1 MDKCVRAATSRA
13 ARTGTHEAGPR
24 LAPVARALALAAAG
38 LATGAQAQQAFSPAW
53 FSAKGAT
60 QNAAAATG
68 RLPDGRPASLLT
80 DPARYQARADEQVQ
94 RSIRNLNQAAQS
106 IAAHQAAQAA
116 ARLAAEKGQSLV
128 PDGLAEGGL
137 QVDTNSLTAG
147 WLHAKAPVQSSSGGK
162 TTVTIEQTA
171 EKAILNWESFNVGR
185 DTTVNF
191 DQRAGTN
198 AVDGSNHW
206 IALNRVND
214 PSGRPSQIA
223 GRIHA
228 DGAVYIVNRNGI
240 VFTGSSQ
247 VDTRSLVA
255 SSLRL
260 TDAQFNKGINSPSY
274 YPGQAG
280 TDYAIPTFG
289 DYGETY
295 LPLFGSE
302 VYTPGAAPGAVEVQA
317 GARLEV
323 DAGGKLMLFA
333 PKVRNAG
340 SLSAPD
346 GQIIMAA
353 GENVFLKTAENQT
366 SLSGPP
372 EVRGLDVAVAAP
384 APKHFSYYQI
394 REGVYGLGSGA
405 EAAGQVIAIMD
416 ARAAEIGYEAVNT
429 GIAESARGNITMQ
442 SMNVEQRGV
451 LSATT
456 ALNNRNGSILLRAW
470 GQGTHAFADSVRQLR
485 NWSSGTLTLAPSS
498 VTLVMPDAADTDEI
512 EASALATRYAPG
524 SVRLYGKL
532 VDVQSQASVRVPA
545 GIIDL
550 QSAASAFTIQES
562 DLPGTAPD
570 GSRIYLD
577 ENAFLSVAGLQ
588 EVEVAMSRNFIEA
601 ELRINELR
609 DSPLL
614 RDSWL
619 RGKKVVIDRRA
630 AGVYGD
636 GPMAGVQ
643 WVPDGQGGYVPGA
656 WVGTPLGDVTGW
668 VGVGKTDLAEISTGG
683 GSISLAT
690 EGGDVIMRSGS
701 LLDISGGSVRYTGGM
716 NNATKLLGIDGRIY
730 PIGQATPDMI
740 YVGIAGRYELQH
752 DRWGVSQTWKSAVMG
767 ADHYESGYLEGR
779 AAGAIQVNA
788 GAAIVMEG
796 DIWAGVQRGERDPQ
810 RPAQPGGMLTVGGA
824 AFTDTT
830 WSPGHIIITPTPL
843 RLGADFRADTAIP
856 DDWYVVQRPPSE
868 ASDRTSFEKHTYI
881 ADDMLNRSGL
891 GTINL
896 YATDDS
902 TIVRDAVLDL
912 FPGTQFNFVAVENAG
927 IDIAVHG
934 RIHIPGGA
942 IRLEPQG
949 GDVFLGS
956 TSRLDVGGSWINGWR
971 DGQAGY
977 PWAIDAGRISILQ
990 TNPGEGRLIAEAGAA
1005 LDVTGGARVYRNAS
1019 GRPALQFGDGG
1030 SILLGGIDTASGLA
1044 GLDLNGLA
1052 PGASASLRLDIAADV
1067 QLGGAYNDGGIV
1079 LPPSVYADRGFGEL
1093 ILDVG
1098 GHRVFVP
1105 EGVAIA
1111 QEIYNIDLSGIAA
1124 AQVPTG
1130 TDTAQAGRTGRL
1142 RLEQRMGRQVS
1153 RLAIEAGEISVGA
1166 GAVLRTDA
1174 GGRMTFLVRGGS
1186 GLVDLRGTLEAPAG
1200 AIDIDALRIV
1210 LDEGSQLLARGIDA
1224 TYENAQGVRTG
1235 SVLAGGSVGLAAE
1248 SLHLRAGSLIDVSG
1262 TSGRVDGVPG
1272 AGGTAFGARPAV
1284 TLASDGGAISI
1295 RGSGVVEGRLRGHAG
1310 GTGAAG
1316 ARLDVAFAPPFADP
1330 NGSPAEQVQQALMS
1344 MDPDCYG
1351 IAGDGVCGTGDW
1363 KEALGVDWQP
1373 FFRDFWGIQVETPVI
1388 LPAELIAMASGS
1400 NHFIVSDSAP
1410 GSTEPKLPRDPAEF
1424 GLTPEVLDLFRDYMI
1439 YTDALRE
1446 VFQKP
1451 VQDYAMVF
1459 RPGAMADGGFA
1470 DLALGAGT
1478 SAATPIRLDGVSLS
1492 LGRSISVDGQVVQH
1506 GLAASRLAAPVIT
1519 LAGAR
1524 AEGAPLRAADAP
1536 LAGQLVL
1543 EAGLLEVQGNL
1554 AETGWGG
1561 RIGGFQQTQVRADH
1575 FRLGR
1580 QAGESVTFDV
1590 DGELVIQ
1597 AGQVYPGM
1605 AAKAGIRAG
1614 DLLRIER
1621 LGQVAPPL
1629 SAGGSL
1635 TLQAPVIEQFGVLRA
1650 PHGQIVLEASERLV
1664 LGAGSSTSVSG
1675 EGVIVPYGVLR
1686 NNEHWRDPAQVVI
1699 DESDPTL
1706 GLLTAPP
1713 EKRIELKAPD
1723 VAMADGAVVDI
1734 AGGGDLYAWEFVPG
1748 PGGSHDILTQPGMY
1762 AILPDYQGP
1771 ALGAGAAAGDRV
1783 WLAGGDGLAA
1793 GWYTLLPA
1801 RYALLPGAFAV
1812 QATSHSWTGVA
1823 AESVAAAD
1831 GSLVMPGRRG
1841 SAYGGAQD
1849 AQASA
1854 WRVLSGQIIR
1864 RYTEYNEAMANDFFS
1879 SDAFKLTRYRLTG
1892 QDIVTPRLPRDG
1904 GAAVFS
1910 AGQALT
1916 LDGELRSRAAAGG
1929 RGGLVDIT
1937 GDKIAIV
1944 GAGLDASDL
1953 IGQGFLM
1960 IDAQDLSGFEAG
1972 SVLIGGT
1979 RRGDP
1984 LGLAVDVTASD
1995 IVVRNDADSALA
2007 APEIILAASELLRVD
2022 AGSVIEAS
2030 GEPAPASDLIVA
2042 PQQAARYN
2050 DNGTPDNPADDTLI
2064 DPERDWGTLIR
2075 LASGDAAKVVR
2086 RGVDTGTG
2094 GQVSIGDQA
2103 RLQASGALLIDATR
2117 TTDMAGSAVLGARN
2131 LSVSSGRIGF
2141 GGTGEGLMLE
2151 AEALAQLSR
2160 TEELTLRSYSSFDFH
2175 QSVNLEAAGLR
2186 AVVLDGGAL
2195 AGYGDVDV
2203 VVRGSRIT
2211 LANSGGMT
2219 DPAGAD
2225 PGAASLT
2232 LAADTIVLGAGEKR
2246 ASGFD
2251 RVSLVAA
2258 DRIVGQ
2264 GQGVFDAGAADLAL
2278 DAPVLTGSG
2287 AANLVVRTRGR
2298 LDVLPAV
2305 VAAPEAEASQD
2316 SLGSRLA
2323 LSGGS
2328 VRVGGRIEALG
2339 GTVSITATAGDVTLA
2354 DGGVV
2359 DVGGFAKQFFDLSEY
2374 ADAGRVELAA
2384 VDGSVRVEAGSTL
2397 NLSAQAGGGSA
2408 GTLALTAGNGGGVLL
2423 AGNVGAHAGE
2433 GGQAGSL
2440 SLDIDALPDFG
2451 AFNARLNEAG
2461 FLQARDFRIR
2471 NGDVT
2476 LDGHTRVEQ
2485 FTLSAD
2491 RGRIDVV
2498 GTVDARAGYGGV
2510 IRIIGGGGVALRDGA
2525 ELLAGATEAIGSGRV
2540 TLVAADGTADL
2551 AGGLIDVAG
2560 GQGGRV
2566 LVQARRHADN
2576 LDLAVDRLATRV
2588 IGAGSAAIEGTRS
2601 YESASVDAVR
2611 QLVIDEA
2618 LAFASRRDAI
2628 AARLGGAAG
2637 WTVAAG
2643 VEIVADGDLALDT
2656 DWNLYEDFAAA
2667 RGGSLTLRA
2676 GGNLVIGGHLSDGF
2690 DRAGREGALQDTDA
2704 WNLNLVAGA
2713 DLSAADA
2720 LALRPQALIASDSG
2734 SVIVGTADTDPGDGD
2749 NGAGKL
2755 VRTGTG
2761 DLTVRAG
2768 RDVRLAH
2775 RQSVIYTAGRRDTT
2789 AWDDFTTARADA
2801 VYGIEGGNLDIVAR
2815 GSVSAEPSGQRFV
2828 QWLNRQGAVNAGHYF
2843 GDYLGGEYGDLPDG
2857 GYGPIRRPA
2866 EQSSWWIDYG
2876 MFEQGV
2882 GALGG
2887 GNVSV
2892 DAGGD
2897 LANLVVALPTNMRM
2911 RGGRTATEE
2920 KVMEMRNGGSFAV
2933 EAGGAILGGQ
2943 YYVARGEGRIR
2954 AGETG
2959 TGNTVTV
2966 TIGDWGGDRS
2976 YEFALAPVLAV
2987 GDATL
2992 SVRTQGDMAVQSVID
3007 PLMVRYGSDGSGDL
3021 PPIVRGAYMSG
3032 YTDRTALQLVS
3043 VGGNIALVNQA
3054 DFAFRDVRLESYT
3067 TDQDNL
3073 IGHGGNLYPAH
3084 LKAIAMNGG
3093 IAIQGPL
3100 YVLPSSD
3107 ANDVTVAARTDL
3119 SFGRPDAARYAR
3131 DSQRLQLAEPGL
3143 YMPYA
3148 TAAMI
3153 PSPAMPVGFEEHLI
3167 SSMPILLRN
3176 EIGTASMPLGSA
3188 YFTSQANPEVLPL
3201 MSDHAPSRLYAG
3213 GSIDG
3218 LRLIANEQ
3226 TWVRAGRDIRGLDVL
3241 ARNLRPSDVTLLE
3254 AGNDILEVG
3263 TPLSDYYNH
3272 IDIQGPGSLLLS
3284 AGRDIYAD
3292 RLRILSLGNVGRYD
3306 DSNRPLPSS
3315 VINGL
3320 PAQGAGITA
3329 MAGIN
3334 GEVAYGAFA
3343 DVYLNPANVAG
3354 MPAYLTQAGDDGALL
3369 PIYLTDGTEM
3379 RDDGTSKTIRRG
3391 LVSYVKAVTGE
3402 ELAPLAAW
3410 ERFQTLAQQVQQ
3422 QFLRQVL
3429 LLELRDAGRDQNF
3442 PGENGLPRNGGYNRG
3457 YAAIERMF
3465 PGTGW
3470 SGNIAANN
3478 LMLRTMAG
3486 GDINVLTPGGGLQLA
3501 ALGATVPA
3509 GYGLVT
3515 LASGHIN
3522 VFAHDDVVV
3531 NRSRLLS
3538 FVPAIT
3544 REGSDQIVWSTVGDV
3559 DAGRGAKTVRIPSS
3573 ADIVTDTDGNTE
3585 MRERSDMSGSGI
3597 GTVGDGDV
3605 DLVAPVGTVNAGDAG
3620 IRVAGN
3626 LNIAALHVLNSENIQ
3641 VKGKV
3646 TGLPVVAAVNIGA
3659 LTAASAAAAPAA
3671 AAAQDVLQQER
3682 KAARNSLPS
3691 VFTVRVLGF
3700 GSEPAPAGGRQE
3712 GAMTDVPPAGGHG
3725 GDPASYVQVV
3735 GAGRQFDAKQLARL
3749 TLAERNLLAKE
3760 K

>member
-1 MDKCVRAATSRA
+1 MEKRVRATVSRA
-13 ARTGTHEAGPR
+13 AHADLFGAGLC
-24 LAPVARALALAAAG
+24 LAPVARALALMLATGG
-38 LATGAQAQQAFSPAW
+38 LATGAQAQQAFSAAW
-53 FSAKGAT
+53 FSAKGAA
-60 QNAAAATG
+60 QNTAAATG

-80 DPARYQARADEQVQ
+80 DPAGYQVRANEQVQ

-116 ARLAAEKGQSLV
+116 ARLAARNGQSPI

-147 WLHAKAPVQSSSGGK
+147 WLHAKAPVQSSGGGK

-171 EKAILNWESFNVGR
+171 EKAILNWETFHVGR

-198 AVDGSNHW
+198 TADGSNHW

-223 GRIHA
+223 GRIQA

-295 LPLFGSE
+295 LPLFGPE
-302 VYTPGAAPGAVEVQA
+302 RYTPGAAPGAVEVQA
-317 GARLEV
+317 GARLDV

-340 SLSAPD
+340 HLSAPE

-384 APKHFSYYQI
+384 APKHFSYHQI

-405 EAAGQVIAIMD
+405 AAAGEVIAIMD

-429 GIAESARGNITMQ
+429 GVAESARGNITMQ

-470 GQGTHAFADSVRQLR
+470 GQGTHAFADSVKQLR
-485 NWSSGTLTLAPSS
+485 NWSSGTLTLAPGS
-498 VTLVMPDAADTDEI
+498 VTVVMPDAADTEEI
-512 EASALATRYAPG
+512 ETSALATRYAPG

-532 VDVQSQASVRVPA
+532 VDVQSQATVRVPA

-577 ENAFLSVAGLQ
+577 RDAFLSVAGLQ

-619 RGKKVVIDRRA
+619 RGKKIVIDRRA

-683 GSISLAT
+683 GSISLVT
-690 EGGDVIMRSGS
+690 EGGDVIMRPGS

-730 PIGQATPDMI
+730 PVAQASPDMI
-740 YVGIAGRYELQH
+740 YVGIAGRYELRH

-767 ADHYESGYLEGR
+767 ADHYEPGYLEGR
-779 AAGAIQVNA
+779 TAGAIQVNA

-810 RPAQPGGMLTVGGA
+810 RPAQPGGTLTVGGG

-830 WSPGHIIITPTPL
+830 WSPGHIIVTPTPL
-843 RLGADFRADTAIP
+843 QLGADFRADTAIP
-856 DDWYVVQRPPSE
+856 DDWYVAQRPLSE
-868 ASDRTSFEKHTYI
+868 ASDGTSFEKHTYL
-881 ADDMLNRSGL
+881 ADGMLNRSGL

-902 TIVRDAVLDL
+902 AIVRDAVLDL
-912 FPGTQFNFVAVENAG
+912 FPGTRFNFLAVENAG
-927 IDIAVHG
+927 IDIAVQG
-934 RIHIPGGA
+934 SIHAPGGV
-942 IRLEPQG
+942 IQLEPQG
-949 GDVFLGS
+949 GDVLLGAA
-956 TSRLDVGGSWINGWR
+956 SRLDAGGSWVNGWH

-977 PWAIDAGRISILQ
+977 PWAIDAGRIAILQ
-990 TNPGEGRLIAEAGAA
+990 TNPGEGRLIAETGAT
-1005 LDVTGGARVYRNAS
+1005 LDVTGGARAHRNGS

-1044 GLDLNGLA
+1044 GLELNGLA
-1052 PGASASLRLDIAADV
+1052 PGAGASLRLDVAADV
-1067 QLGGAYNDGGIV
+1067 QLGGVSVDGGIV
-1079 LPPSVYADRGFGEL
+1079 LPPSLYADRGFGEL
-1093 ILDVG
+1093 ILNAG

-1105 EGVAIA
+1105 EGVSIV
-1111 QEIYNIDLSGIAA
+1111 QETYSIDLSGIAA

-1130 TDTAQAGRTGRL
+1130 ADTAQTGRTGRL
-1142 RLEQRMGRQVS
+1142 RPEQGMAWRVP
-1153 RLAIEAGEISVGA
+1153 RLAVEAGEISVGA

-1174 GGRMTFLVRGGS
+1174 GGRMAFLARGGN

-1200 AIDIDALRIV
+1200 AIDIDASRIV
-1210 LDEGSQLLARGIDA
+1210 LDEGAQLLARGVDA

-1235 SVLAGGSVGLAAE
+1235 RVLAGGSVVLAAG

-1262 TSGRVDGVPG
+1262 TSGRIDGVPG
-1272 AGGTAFGARPAV
+1272 AGGTAFAARPVV

-1295 RGSGVVEGRLRGHAG
+1295 HGSGVVEGRLRGHAG
-1310 GTGAAG
+1310 GVGAAG
-1316 ARLDVAFAPPFADP
+1316 ARLDVAFAPPLVDP
-1330 NGSPAEQVQQALMS
+1330 NGSPAEQVQQTLMS

-1373 FFRDFWGIQVETPVI
+1373 FFRDFWGIPVETPVI
-1388 LPAELIAMASGS
+1388 LPVELITMASGG
-1400 NHFIVSDSAP
+1400 NRFIVSDSAP

-1446 VFQKP
+1446 IFQEP
-1451 VQDYAMVF
+1451 TQDYAMVF

-1470 DLALGAGT
+1470 DLALGGG
-1478 SAATPIRLDGVSLS
+1478 ATPIRLDGVSLS
-1492 LGRSISVDGQVVQH
+1492 LGRSISFDGQIVQH
-1506 GLAASRLAAPVIT
+1506 GQAASRLAAPVIT

-1524 AEGAPLRAADAP
+1524 ADGAPLRAGDVA
-1536 LAGQLVL
+1536 LAGKLVVDAGVL
-1543 EAGLLEVQGNL
+1543 EVHGNI
-1554 AETGWGG
+1554 AESGWGG
-1561 RIGGFQQTQVRADH
+1561 RIGGFQQTQMRADH
-1575 FRLGR
+1575 LRLGR
-1580 QAGESVTFDV
+1580 LAGESVTLGV
-1590 DGELVIQ
+1590 DGELVIE
-1597 AGQVYPGM
+1597 AGQVYPAM
-1605 AAKAGIRAG
+1605 AAKASIRAG
-1614 DLLRIER
+1614 DLLRVEP

-1699 DESDPTL
+1699 DESDPTQ

-1762 AILPDYQGP
+1762 AILPGYQGP

-1812 QATSHSWTGVA
+1812 QATSRSWTGIA

-1831 GSLVMPGRRG
+1831 GSLVMPGWRG
-1841 SAYGGAQD
+1841 SAYGGTQD

-1854 WRVLSGQIIR
+1854 WRVLSGQTVR

-1916 LDGELRSRAAAGG
+1916 LDGELRSRAAVGG

-1984 LGLAVDVTASD
+1984 LGLAVDVTASN
-1995 IVVRNDADSALA
+1995 IVVRNDAGSALE
-2007 APEIILAASELLRVD
+2007 APEIILAASDLLRID

-2030 GEPAPASDLIVA
+2030 GGPAPASDLIVA
-2042 PQQAARYN
+2042 PQQAAQYN
-2050 DNGTPDNPADDTLI
+2050 DNGTPGDPADDTLLA
-2064 DPERDWGTLIR
+2064 PERDWGTLIR
-2075 LASGDAAKVVR
+2075 VASGDAARVVR
-2086 RGVDTGTG
+2086 RGVDTSLG
-2094 GQVSIGDQA
+2094 GQVSIGEQA

-2117 TTDMAGSAVLGARN
+2117 TTDMAGSAMLGARS

-2141 GGTGEGLMLE
+2141 GGSGEGLLLE
-2151 AEALAQLSR
+2151 AGALTQLSR

-2203 VVRGSRIT
+2203 VVRGNRVT
-2211 LANSGGMT
+2211 LANSGGVT
-2219 DPAGAD
+2219 DPVGA
-2225 PGAASLT
+2225 GAASLT

-2264 GQGVFDAGAADLAL
+2264 GQGVLDAGAADLAL

-2287 AANLVVRTRGR
+2287 AANLVLRTRGR
-2298 LDVLPAV
+2298 LDVLSAAA
-2305 VAAPEAEASQD
+2305 AAPGTEASQD

-2339 GTVSITATAGDVTLA
+2339 GTVSITATAGDVTLV

-2397 NLSAQAGGGSA
+2397 NLSAQPGGGSA
-2408 GTLALTAGNGGGVLL
+2408 GTLALTAGNGGSVLL
-2423 AGNVGAHAGE
+2423 AGDVGAHAGE
-2433 GGQAGSL
+2433 DGQAGSL

-2476 LDGHTRVEQ
+2476 VDGHTRVEQ

-2540 TLVAADGTADL
+2540 ALVAVDGTADL

-2566 LVQARRHADN
+2566 LVRARRHADN

-2588 IGAGSAAIEGTRS
+2588 IGARSAVVEGTRS
-2601 YESASVDAVR
+2601 YDSASVGAVR
-2611 QLVIDEA
+2611 QRVVDEA
-2618 LAFASRRDAI
+2618 LAFASNRDAM
-2628 AARLGGAAG
+2628 AARLGGAGG

-2690 DRAGREGALQDTDA
+2690 DRAGRDGALQDTDA
-2704 WNLNLVAGA
+2704 WNLSLVAGA
-2713 DLSAADA
+2713 DLSAADT
-2720 LALRPQALIASDSG
+2720 LALRPQALIAADSG
-2734 SVIVGTADTDPGDGD
+2734 SVIVGTADTDPGEGD

-2768 RDVRLAH
+2768 RDIRLAH
-2775 RQSVIYTAGRRDTT
+2775 RQSVIYTAGRRDPST
-2789 AWDDFTTARADA
+2789 WDDFTTARAGA
-2801 VYGIEGGNLDIVAR
+2801 VYGIEGGNLDIAAR

-2828 QWLNRQGAVNAGHYF
+2828 QWLNRQGAVNAEYYF
-2843 GDYLGGEYGDLPDG
+2843 GDYLGGEYGELPDG
-2857 GYGPIRRPA
+2857 SYGPIRRPA

-2920 KVMEMRNGGSFAV
+2920 KIMETRNGGSFAI
-2933 EAGGAILGGQ
+2933 EAGGAIVGGQ

-2959 TGNTVTV
+2959 VGNAVTV

-2976 YEFALAPVLAV
+2976 YAFALAPVLAV

-3021 PPIVRGAYMSG
+3021 PSIVRGAYMSG

-3054 DFAFRDVRLESYT
+3054 DYAFRDVRLESYT

-3073 IGHGGNLYPAH
+3073 IGLGGNLYPAH

-3100 YVLPSSD
+3100 YVLPSRD
-3107 ANDVTVAARTDL
+3107 TNDVTVAAQADL
-3119 SFGRPDAARYAR
+3119 RFGRPDAARYAR
-3131 DSQRLQLAEPGL
+3131 DGMRLQLAEPGL

-3148 TAAMI
+3148 TAAMV
-3153 PSPAMPVGFEEHLI
+3153 PSPAMPVGFGEHSI
-3167 SSMPILLRN
+3167 SSMAILLRN
-3176 EIGTASMPLGSA
+3176 EIGTASVPIGSA
-3188 YFTSQANPEVLPL
+3188 YFSSAANPAVLPL
-3201 MSDHAPSRLYAG
+3201 MDDHEPSRLYAG

-3218 LRLIANEQ
+3218 LKLIANEQ
-3226 TWVRAGRDIRGLDVL
+3226 TWVRAGRDIRGLDLL

-3263 TPLSDYYNH
+3263 APRSDYFNH

-3292 RLRILSLGNVGRYD
+3292 RLRIVSLGNVGRYD
-3306 DSNRPLPSS
+3306 DNNRPLPSS

-3354 MPAYLTQAGDDGALL
+3354 MPAYLRQAGDDGTLL
-3369 PIYLTDGTEM
+3369 PVYLTDGAEV
-3379 RDDGTSKTIRRG
+3379 RDDGTSKTTRRG
-3391 LVSYVKAVTGE
+3391 LVSYVEAMTGE

-3410 ERFQTLAQQVQQ
+3410 ERFQTLAQQAQQ

-3585 MRERSDMSGSGI
+3585 IRERSDMSGSGI

-3626 LNIAALHVLNSENIQ
+3626 LNIAALHVLNAENIQ
-3641 VKGKV
+3641 VKGKA

-3659 LTAASAAAAPAA
+3659 LTAASAAASQAA

-3682 KAARNSLPS
+3682 KATRNSLPS

-3712 GAMTDVPPAGGHG
+3712 GAMTDLPSAGGQG
-3725 GDPASYVQVV
+3725 GDPASYVQMV
-3735 GAGRQFDAKQLARL
+3735 GAGRHFDARQLARL
-3749 TLAERNLLAKE
+3749 TPAERNLLAKE
-3760 K
+3760 R